1 MLDPLLGCISLS
13 CAAVTATDESLAP
26 VLVIA
31 VAFAAS
37 TILAGVWLARRLTRA
52 AGSVKTDS
60 ADDFG
65 VCRLH
70 DWLRLDNGVFIC
82 LRCSYTAGSRLEP
95 AGIRR
100 S

>member
-1 MLDPLLGCISLS
+1 MSDPLLACVYLTCSS
-13 CAAVTATDESLAP
+13 VTATQQSLLP
-26 VLVIA
+26 VLVMA
-31 VAFAAS
+31 AAFAA
-37 TILAGVWLARRLTRA
+37 LAICGGVWVARRLTSS
-52 AGSVKTDS
+52 AGSSQTGSEDGLG
-60 ADDFG
+60 A
-65 VCRLH
+65 CRLH